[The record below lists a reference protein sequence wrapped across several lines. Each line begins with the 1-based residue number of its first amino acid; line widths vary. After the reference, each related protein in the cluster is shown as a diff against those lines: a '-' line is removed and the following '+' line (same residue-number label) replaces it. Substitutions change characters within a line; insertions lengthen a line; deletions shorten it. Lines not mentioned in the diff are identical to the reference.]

1 MATSERRSFVLRA
14 LAYVGMNA
22 SSRISAAFLMTV
34 LSARRGPVHAEY
46 AEMRRKARLEYA
58 PKFETEGD
66 FDEAFCG
73 CARCPCC
80 SGGVWAG
87 EGNDPCRHHWRR
99 ACGDV

>member
-1 MATSERRSFVLRA
+1 MATSERRSVVLRA

-34 LSARRGPVHAEY
+34 LCARRGPVHAEY
-46 AEMRRKARLEYA
+46 AERRRKARLEYA
-58 PKFETEGD
+58 PKFETEETSN
-66 FDEAFCG
+66 EAFSC
-73 CARCPCC
+73 CARCACC

-87 EGNDPCRHHWRR
+87 QGNRPCRHHWRC